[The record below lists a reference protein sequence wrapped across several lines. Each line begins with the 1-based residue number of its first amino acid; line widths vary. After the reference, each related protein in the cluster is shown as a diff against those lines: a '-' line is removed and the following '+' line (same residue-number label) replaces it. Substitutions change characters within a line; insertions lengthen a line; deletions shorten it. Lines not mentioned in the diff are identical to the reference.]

1 MATRVSKAAAV
12 ELSNQQLALELV
24 KATLVGNAGRSAVF
38 DELIMNNTKKD
49 VSKFTVE
56 RARLDGA
63 YAVRLYRNILSR
75 LEPPVETPATPTSAN
90 VK

>member
-1 MATRVSKAAAV
+1 MATRVSKAAAA

-24 KATLVGNAGRSAVF
+24 KATLVGNVARSAVL

-56 RARLDGA
+56 RARLDAA

-75 LEPPVETPATPTSAN
+75 LEPPIEALATPGSAN